1 MLPVRGATLPV
12 QIRQPVSGISIHAP
26 RAGSDPPPG
35 ARGSRWCNFNP
46 CSPCGERPSKTP
58 LTAPRWNFNPCSPC
72 GERPTIFSQA
82 ALQFPEFQSMLPVR
96 GATGA
101 APLQPGRAD
110 ISIHAPRAGS
120 DQHIGGLF
128 VQDTD
133 FNPCSPCGERPW
145 VVWAVNSQQLISIH
159 APRAGSDPGCPA

>member
-1 MLPVRGATLPV
+1 MTPDFISIHAPRAGSDWDLHWSPECQSISIHAPRAGSDIVGVGGKLFMGKFQSMLPVRGATLPV

-72 GERPTIFSQA
+72 GERLQQVGHRVFVA
-82 ALQFPEFQSMLPVR
+82 A
-96 GATGA
+96 
-101 APLQPGRAD
+101 

-120 DQHIGGLF
+120 DRT
-128 VQDTD
+128 V
-133 FNPCSPCGERPW
+133 RP
-145 VVWAVNSQQLISIH
+145 S
-159 APRAGSDPGCPA
+159 